1 MGKMGPVNLH
11 LTHLL
16 SSAPLV
22 TRLFYPYAPQG
33 EAERSVAVTRV
44 AGEPPAGSRRGADM
58 KEDNNIARI
67 SFFIH
72 ILFLFI
78 IGISFILII

>member
-1 MGKMGPVNLH
+1 MNRSEERSDR
-11 LTHLL
+11 L
-16 SSAPLV
+16 SLSLGSLSFPHPTLI
-22 TRLFYPYAPQG
+22 PYAPQG

>member
-1 MGKMGPVNLH
+1 
-11 LTHLL
+11 
-16 SSAPLV
+16 
-22 TRLFYPYAPQG
+22 
-33 EAERSVAVTRV
+33 
-44 AGEPPAGSRRGADM
+44 M